1 MQLTKR
7 AWQWPHKRKTV
18 VVNMPSGIRLRTT
31 PTTHVSSV
39 GSHDSQVVVVDNLFH
54 LLDTAEITQ
63 HVADRNNVSVLDE
76 LVGDLLGGLDS
87 SRSNGLEISR
97 YPCDIEV
104 LRLTFSI
111 K

>member
-7 AWQWPHKRKTV
+7 AWQWPHKRKTGV
-18 VVNMPSGIRLRTT
+18 VSMPSAVRLLKT

-39 GSHDSQVVVVDNLFH
+39 GSHDSQVVVVYNLLH

-76 LVGDLLGGLDS
+76 LVGNFLGGLDS
-87 SRSNGLEISR
+87 SGSNGLEISR
-97 YPCDIEV
+97 YLCDIEV